1 MINAKNCLEEW
12 QLCIEK
18 ECAGNPAHLVYVHI
32 PFCKQKCLYCDFL
45 SACYAEDTVEK
56 YFKQLEVEIM
66 NADPKYKEQ
75 PVESIF
81 FGGGTPS
88 FPAAEQVCRILER
101 IKGEF
106 RVLDEAEISLECNP
120 GTIDVLKLRQYKKAG
135 FNRISIGLQSAQNKE
150 LREIGRVHTYE
161 EFLEGFQS
169 ARDAGFLNINVDL
182 MTALPG
188 QSLESYEETVR
199 KVVGLNPEHI
209 SAYSLIIEEGT
220 EFWNRYHGKP
230 KSGFPSLPEE
240 ETERKMYQRTKE
252 ILLENGYYRYEISNY
267 AKPGRECHHNSG
279 YWKRKNY
286 LGFGLGSASLYEN
299 KRWNNT
305 ELMSQYLLGNIQE
318 KQCQIQQ
325 LTIEEQMEEFMF
337 LGLRLMSGISIEDFK
352 QCFHKSIEEVYGRQ
366 IAKLRKDGLLEME
379 GDFLRLTEKGI
390 DLSNYALADF
400 LF

>member
-1 MINAKNCLEEW
+1 
-12 QLCIEK
+12 
-18 ECAGNPAHLVYVHI
+18 
-32 PFCKQKCLYCDFL
+32 
-45 SACYAEDTVEK
+45 
-56 YFKQLEVEIM
+56 
-66 NADPKYKEQ
+66 
-75 PVESIF
+75 
-81 FGGGTPS
+81 
-88 FPAAEQVCRILER
+88 
-101 IKGEF
+101 
-106 RVLDEAEISLECNP
+106 
-120 GTIDVLKLRQYKKAG
+120 
-135 FNRISIGLQSAQNKE
+135 
-150 LREIGRVHTYE
+150 
-161 EFLEGFQS
+161 
-169 ARDAGFLNINVDL
+169 
-182 MTALPG
+182 
-188 QSLESYEETVR
+188 
-199 KVVGLNPEHI
+199 
-209 SAYSLIIEEGT
+209 
-220 EFWNRYHGKP
+220 
-230 KSGFPSLPEE
+230 
-240 ETERKMYQRTKE
+240 MYQRTKE